1 MPGARRLERLSRLPE
16 GAARGRP
23 LLFVHGAYTG
33 AWCWDEH
40 FLPFFARHGYA
51 AHAVSLSGHGGS
63 EGRERLDRLRLAD
76 YVDDVARTV
85 AELPAPPVLIGHSMG
100 GLIVQKYLEHA
111 DATAAALLCAVPPHG
126 LGPAAMRMLV
136 QRPGLLAAL
145 NALLAGRRPQLDQVR
160 EALFH
165 QPVDDATLT
174 RYVQRCQPESVRA
187 IWDMTA
193 FDLPRAR
200 RVRRVPMLILG
211 AEHDRLIPPAE
222 VEATGRAYG
231 TPAEI
236 LPGLG
241 HALMLE
247 RDWERPARRI
257 LEWLD
262 TLAPAGTTP

>member
-1 MPGARRLERLSRLPE
+1 CRWARSGRCSARPTTSCASRPRTCPTRASATRPRRAASTACSTAGWPTANGWPPTSTRPPTSPPIRGARATRGGRSIWPTSPTYGAGSTPSAPARPSRAACRFRAEMPGARRLERLSRLPE

-126 LGPAAMRMLV
+126 LGPA
-136 QRPGLLAAL
+136 
-145 NALLAGRRPQLDQVR
+145 
-160 EALFH
+160 
-165 QPVDDATLT
+165 
-174 RYVQRCQPESVRA
+174 
-187 IWDMTA
+187 
-193 FDLPRAR
+193 
-200 RVRRVPMLILG
+200 
-211 AEHDRLIPPAE
+211 
-222 VEATGRAYG
+222 
-231 TPAEI
+231 
-236 LPGLG
+236 
-241 HALMLE
+241 
-247 RDWERPARRI
+247 
-257 LEWLD
+257 
-262 TLAPAGTTP
+262 